1 MAARTLTAT
10 TPADELK
17 QAVAVG
23 WPRNRYVAPGRD
35 RALPL
40 PWINGLNPFAD
51 ARGWIMLDGARRH
64 ACEHERLCFCCGEPL
79 QTLSIMGRHRASFR
93 RGDRRV
99 WLTDGP
105 AGHPRC
111 MALAA
116 VHCPHLR
123 DQHRGR
129 ERFIIAFTW
138 RGLEL
143 GYVEMPEEI
152 VAKGEPRFI
161 VRPGATPITLGT
173 LRKLAAAD
181 PLGAK

>member
-1 MAARTLTAT
+1 MSARTLTLNSS
-10 TPADELK
+10 ADELVK
-17 QAVAVG
+17 ATGAG
-23 WPRNRYVAPGRD
+23 WPRARLAHPAQL

-40 PWINGLNPFAD
+40 PWINGTKPAFEPQ
-51 ARGWIMLDGARRH
+51 GWKMLDAGRRRD
-64 ACEHERLCFCCGEPL
+64 CEELRLCFCCGERL
-79 QTLSIMGRHRASFR
+79 DGLSVMGRHRASFR
-93 RGDRRV
+93 RGDRWV

-143 GYVEMPEEI
+143 GYVETPEEI

-161 VRPGATPITLGT
+161 VRPGAKAITLGT
-173 LRKLAAAD
+173 LRKLAKAD
-181 PLGAK
+181 PLGER